1 MGLLALRHGSRLP
14 DTRAMRLS
22 CAWLLLP
29 IFLSAFSYP
38 ANGAD
43 SQPYRIDIASTGS
56 GEMDATLK
64 SSSDLASLR
73 TSAPVSPFGLI
84 ARARSDID
92 RLTTVLESYGYYR
105 SAVTVK
111 IDGMPLKDPGLRDT
125 LSALPK
131 GAEPLV
137 EIAIALGPLYHLGR
151 IDIDGDLPEFA
162 RGKLGLR
169 TGDAAVAGAVLAGG
183 TRLQGTLQEQG
194 YAFAKVDAPVAYEA
208 AGAPVL
214 DLSFHVVTGPRVNV
228 GDIHIEGLKR
238 THESLLRS
246 TLRLRTGDPFR
257 ISAVERGRRD
267 LLGLGV
273 FSQVIVQVGTAVDDS
288 GGVPITFKV
297 RERPRHA
304 ATVSAAYSS
313 DLGGSGGVTW
323 TDRNLLGNAE
333 TLNIAARMIDLGG
346 SDTTGVGYDTS
357 VKFSKPDFLVRDQSL
372 QVTLGALK
380 QQLQAYDQTATSAG
394 VTVVRKLSNIWNVS
408 AGLTTATEKIIQ
420 PVDDVVVKGVVV
432 VPATTYYYT
441 LVALPLIVSYDSTD
455 LPTPLDDPRHGFRG
469 SLSVTPTVA
478 IGHPNSTF
486 IIEQVQVAG
495 YFDLNTVFGTDP
507 GGSVVAAR
515 ALAGIAKGAGEFS
528 LPPDQRFYGG
538 GSATIRGYRYQSVGP
553 VFPGTEDPIGGT
565 EIEAAGVE
573 VRQRLVGKFGAAAFV
588 DGGEVTASAS
598 GAPTTFRISVP
609 NTFRIG
615 VGVGLRYY
623 TPIGPV
629 RLDVAVPTKRRSTD
643 DSFEIYIGLGQ
654 AY

>member
-1 MGLLALRHGSRLP
+1 
-14 DTRAMRLS
+14 MRLS
-22 CAWLLLP
+22 SARLVLL
-29 IFLSAFSYP
+29 IFLSAFSYI
-38 ANGAD
+38 AKGAD
-43 SQPYRIDIASTGS
+43 PQGYKVDIVSTGN

-64 SSSDLASLR
+64 SSSDLSSLR

-92 RLTTVLESYGYYR
+92 RLTTVLESYGYYQ
-105 SAVTVK
+105 SAVAIK
-111 IDGMPLKDPGLRDT
+111 IGGTPLKDPGLRDI

-131 GAEPLV
+131 GSEPRV
-137 EIAIALGPLYHLGR
+137 EVAFTLGPLYHLGR
-151 IDIDGDLPEFA
+151 IDIDGELPEFA
-162 RGKLGLR
+162 RDTLGLR
-169 TGDAAVAGAVLAGG
+169 MGDAAVASTVLAGG
-183 TRLQGTLQEQG
+183 ARLQSALQEKG

-208 AGAPVL
+208 ADAPVL

-246 TLRLRTGDPFR
+246 TLRLRTGEPFR

-267 LLGLGV
+267 LLALGV
-273 FSQVIVQVGTAVDDS
+273 FAQVIVQLGTAVDES

-323 TDRNLLGNAE
+323 TDRNLFGNAE
-333 TLNIAARMIDLGG
+333 TLNLAARVIDLGG

-357 VKFSKPDFLVRDQSL
+357 AKFSKPDFLQRDQSL
-372 QVTLGALK
+372 QVTLSALK
-380 QQLQAYDQTATSAG
+380 QSLQAYDQTATTAG
-394 VTVVRKLSNIWNVS
+394 VTVIRKLSNVWNVS
-408 AGLTTATEKIIQ
+408 AGLTTTTEKIIQ
-420 PVDDVVVKGVVV
+420 PPADVVVMGLVV

-441 LVALPLIVSYDSTD
+441 LVALPLVVSYDSTD

-469 SLSVTPTVA
+469 SLTLTPTLA

-486 IIEQVQVAG
+486 IIEQLQVAG
-495 YFDLNTVFGTDP
+495 YFDLNSVFGTDP
-507 GGSVVAAR
+507 GRSVVAAR

-565 EIEAAGVE
+565 EIEAGSLE
-573 VRQRLVGKFGAAAFV
+573 FRQRVGGNFGAAAFV
-588 DGGEVTASAS
+588 DAGEVTASARD
-598 GAPTTFRISVP
+598 APSAFRIDVP

-615 VGVGLRYY
+615 VGLGLRYY

-629 RLDVAVPTKRRSTD
+629 RLDIAVPTKRRSTD
-643 DSFEIYIGLGQ
+643 DSFEVYIGLGQ
-654 AY
+654 AF

>member
-1 MGLLALRHGSRLP
+1 
-14 DTRAMRLS
+14 MRLS
-22 CAWLLLP
+22 GARLVLL
-29 IFLSAFSYP
+29 IFLSAFSYL

-43 SQPYRIDIASTGS
+43 PQGYKVDIVSTGN

-64 SSSDLASLR
+64 SSSDLSSLR

-105 SAVTVK
+105 SAVAIK
-111 IDGMPLKDPGLRDT
+111 IGGTPLKDPGLRDI

-131 GAEPLV
+131 GSEPMV
-137 EIAIALGPLYHLGR
+137 EVAFTLGPLYHLGR
-151 IDIDGDLPEFA
+151 IDIDGELPEFA
-162 RGKLGLR
+162 RDTLGLR
-169 TGDAAVAGAVLAGG
+169 MGDAAVASTVLAGG
-183 TRLQGTLQEQG
+183 ARLQSALQEKG

-208 AGAPVL
+208 ADAPVL
-214 DLSFHVVTGPRVNV
+214 DLNFHVVTGPRVNV

-246 TLRLRTGDPFR
+246 TLRLRTGEPFR

-267 LLGLGV
+267 LLALGV
-273 FSQVIVQVGTAVDDS
+273 FAQVIVQLGTAVDDS

-323 TDRNLLGNAE
+323 TDRNLFGNAE
-333 TLNIAARMIDLGG
+333 TLNLTTRVIDLGG

-357 VKFSKPDFLVRDQSL
+357 AKFSKPDFLVRDQSL
-372 QVTLGALK
+372 QVTLSALK
-380 QQLQAYDQTATSAG
+380 QSLQAYDQTATTAG
-394 VTVVRKLSNIWNVS
+394 VTVTRKLSNIWNVS
-408 AGLTTATEKIIQ
+408 AGLTTTTEKIIQ
-420 PVDDVVVKGVVV
+420 PVADVVVMDVVV

-441 LVALPLIVSYDSTD
+441 LVALPMVLSYDSTD

-469 SLSVTPTVA
+469 SLTLTPTVA
-478 IGHPNSTF
+478 IGHPDSTF
-486 IIEQVQVAG
+486 IIEQLQVAA
-495 YFDLNTVFGTDP
+495 YFDLNPVFGTDP
-507 GGSVVAAR
+507 GRSVFAAR

-565 EIEAAGVE
+565 EIEAGSLE
-573 VRQRLVGKFGAAAFV
+573 FRQRLGGNFGAAAFV
-588 DGGEVTASAS
+588 DGGEVTASARDVPS
-598 GAPTTFRISVP
+598 AFRIDVP

-615 VGVGLRYY
+615 MGLGLRYY

-629 RLDVAVPTKRRSTD
+629 RLDIAVPTKRRSTD
-643 DSFEIYIGLGQ
+643 DSFEVYIGLGQ
-654 AY
+654 AF